1 MADESL
7 NIEISA
13 RDLTGQ
19 AFADVR
25 RQLEGLNQTSAQT
38 AKGVAELSGGAE
50 KMAGLFKGAG
60 IVAAV
65 GAAAN
70 AMVQYHQSTRVAAA
84 QIADQAEAL
93 QKTTARFQAYTFA
106 GDQVGVSQDRM
117 VATLSRFQVRLG
129 EASGGSKS
137 AIEAFDRLGVKIL
150 DVNGRLR
157 DEDTVLGEVA
167 AALLRMGNAN
177 ERASAAKDLLGISG
191 ARLMPL
197 LQQLAGGFGDVMDR
211 ADRAGTIIDD
221 KAVQAA
227 NRLQNQSNQTSL
239 AIRAFYANIG
249 MPIEL
254 KFLEA
259 VERTVKSIT
268 SAYLAAND
276 AVLKFATAGGVA
288 DLDSKIGKLD
298 KKIASAQGS
307 LDNPSWYERWGR
319 SDKSAQV
326 IRDDI
331 AAMKAERQQLEAQK
345 AEISEK
351 YRQYKAGRE
360 GTDLGTPAGVM
371 DYPPDT
377 SVGARN
383 PVPKSSSG
391 GAGGGTRDRIQEAI
405 NQLVG
410 QRQAA
415 EGALQRMMAGAG
427 IPLKDLEQQVALE
440 KKIAD
445 ELAKL
450 GKYDPKDPRVQ
461 QIRDQVTAHEQA
473 ESALKRWTA
482 AARDAEEIERRSGDG
497 SAYLRG
503 EMQRLNE
510 ALDTGRL
517 SYEAYGEAAR
527 QAKEKADDMRLQLR
541 GQQGGLDGMLAGMEY
556 AANQWSR
563 SNSAFNLGQK
573 AMNDGF
579 DLLRRTTDEW
589 AQTGV
594 LNVQK
599 FEQAF
604 LGMLLNVGL
613 ALAQSE
619 LMKLLKGSSGG
630 AGGGGGIFDGILNL
644 FGIGGG
650 GVSSGAPLSFDM
662 GGSGVDLAGGL
673 AGGWMPGFAGGGETP
688 VNRPFWVGESGPELM
703 TLGTPAHV
711 YNQDQIAGMGGGA
724 TVTIPMTV
732 MMGSVVSRA
741 EHERDLAMVEQ
752 RARQG
757 AIAGIAEARRTS
769 STMRSVFRK

>member
-1 MADESL
+1 MADETLS
-7 NIEISA
+7 IEIAA

-38 AKGVAELSGGAE
+38 AKSVGELAGGAE
-50 KMAGLFKGAG
+50 KMSGLFKGAG

-70 AMVQYHQSTRVAAA
+70 AMVQYHQATRVAAA

-93 QKTTARFQAYTFA
+93 QKTTAQFQAYVFA

-117 VATLSRFQVRLG
+117 VATLSRFQMKLG
-129 EASGGSKS
+129 EAAGGSKG

-150 DVNGRLR
+150 DVTGRLR
-157 DEDTVLGEVA
+157 DENVVLAEAA

-177 ERASAAKDLLGISG
+177 ERAAAAKDLLGVSG
-191 ARLMPL
+191 ARLIPL
-197 LQQLAGGFGDVMDR
+197 LEQLSTGFGDVMDR
-211 ADRAGTIIDD
+211 AERAGTIIDD

-239 AIRAFYANIG
+239 AVRAFYANIG

-259 VERTVKSIT
+259 VERTVKGIT

-276 AVLKFATAGGVA
+276 AVLKFAAAGGA
-288 DLDSKIGKLD
+288 AELDSKIAKLD
-298 KKIASAQGS
+298 TKIANAQDS
-307 LDNPSWYERWGR
+307 LDNPSGIVKWMR
-319 SDKSAQV
+319 SDRSAQV

-331 AAMKAERQQLEAQK
+331 AAMKAEREQLEAQK
-345 AEISEK
+345 GEIAEK
-351 YRQYKAGRE
+351 YRQYRAGRE
-360 GTDLGTPAGVM
+360 GTDLGRQMGVM

-377 SVGARN
+377 GAGGSN
-383 PVPKSSSG
+383 PTTKSTG

-410 QRQAA
+410 QRHAA
-415 EGALQRMMAGAG
+415 EQALQRMMAGAG
-427 IPLKDLEQQVALE
+427 IPMKDLEQQVALE

-497 SAYLRG
+497 SAYLRT

-527 QAKEKADDMRLQLR
+527 QAKEKADDMRLQMR
-541 GQQGGLDGMLAGMEY
+541 GQQGGIDGMLAGMES

-563 SNSAFNLGQK
+563 SNNAFTLGQK

-579 DLLRRTTDEW
+579 DLLRRTGDEW
-589 AQTGV
+589 AQSGV
-594 LNVQK
+594 LNFEK
-599 FEQAF
+599 FKAA
-604 LGMLLNVGL
+604 GLNMILQLGL
-613 ALAQSE
+613 AFAQSE
-619 LMKLLKGSSGG
+619 LMKWIKGGASGG
-630 AGGGGGIFDGILNL
+630 VGGSGGGIFDGILNM
-644 FGIGGG
+644 FGGG
-650 GVSSGAPLSFDM
+650 GGGISAVGGGFDLGGAASLP
-662 GGSGVDLAGGL
+662 GGF
-673 AGGWMPGFAGGGETP
+673 MPGFAGGGETP
-688 VNRPFWVGESGPELM
+688 VNRPFWVGERGPELM
-703 TLGTPAHV
+703 QLGSPARV
-711 YNQDQIAGMGGGA
+711 YNQDQMAGMGGGPQV
-724 TVTIPMTV
+724 TVPLTV

-741 EHERDLAMVEQ
+741 EMEREMAMMEQ
-752 RARQG
+752 RVQKA
-757 AIAGIAEARRTS
+757 AIAGVAEQRRTS
-769 STMRSVFRK
+769 SSYRRAFRG